1 MHRREFLKAAA
12 LLPMPALVRAQAW
25 PLQPIKVIAP
35 DQAGSG
41 NDAVIRL
48 FAPRLEAALGQPIVV
63 DNRPGAGGRIGVEQ
77 AFRAPP
83 DGHTFMLGNAGATGI
98 NAAVYSNLPYDI
110 EKDFTP
116 ISLLAAGPNVLVVTP
131 SLPVKTVPELVAH
144 LKANPGKTNFAMTGK
159 GGTAHMLTELFRLR
173 TGTDFVT
180 VPYRGAPEMATA
192 IMTGEAHANFNNL
205 INIQPQIAA
214 GQAKLIAVTTAER
227 SPLAPGA
234 LTMAEQGFTGFDASA
249 WTALFGLKGTPPAA
263 LQRMQSAIAA
273 LREDT
278 SLRDRLRVLGGDLIA
293 SGPDVLAAR
302 VSRDIATWRDLVKQ
316 AGLRFD

>member
-1 MHRREFLKAAA
+1 MRRRTFLKAAS
-12 LLPMPALVRAQAW
+12 LLPMPGLVRAQTW
-25 PLQPIKVIAP
+25 PQQPIKVIAP

-48 FAPRLEAALGQPIVV
+48 FGPRLEAALGQPIVV
-63 DNRPGAGGRIGVEQ
+63 DNKPGAGGRIGVEQ
-77 AFRAPP
+77 AFRAQA
-83 DGHTFMLGNAGATGI
+83 DGHTFLLGNAGATGI
-98 NAAVYSNLPYDI
+98 NAAVYSDLPYDI
-110 EKDFTP
+110 EKDFIP

-131 SLPVKTVPELVAH
+131 SLPVGTVQDLVAH
-144 LKANPGKTNFAMTGK
+144 LRANPRKVNFAMTGK

-173 TGTDFVT
+173 TGADFVT

-214 GQAKLIAVTTAER
+214 GQARLIAVTTAER
-227 SPLAPGA
+227 SPVAPEA
-234 LTMAEQGFTGFDASA
+234 RTMAEQGFPDFDASA
-249 WTALFGLKGTPPAA
+249 WTALFGLKGTPPVA
-263 LQRMQSAIAA
+263 LQKMQAAIAS
-273 LREDT
+273 LRQDAA
-278 SLRDRLRVLGGDLIA
+278 LRDRLRVLGGDLVA
-293 SGPDVLAAR
+293 SGPEMLAAR